1 MKKKREKMELVPGTR
16 YRGWGV
22 VNDYGQFDF
31 TPEATGTREGT
42 IKQVCQRDG
51 VTVSHTKNH
60 IIVHIKMRKLVNL
73 TQYMGEV
80 WNKFSTAINILREYE
95 I

>member
-1 MKKKREKMELVPGTR
+1 MELVPGTR

-31 TPEATGTREGT
+31 TPENSGAREGT

-51 VTVSHTKNH
+51 VTVSHTKDN
-60 IIVHIKMRKLVNL
+60 IIVHIKMRKMVTLK
-73 TQYMGEV
+73 QYMDV
-80 WNKFSTAINILREYE
+80 IWNKFSTVVNILREYE